1 MKIKTI
7 LTPVT
12 CALLISFSAHAAN
25 ADNYKNVINRTG
37 APQYMKDYDYDD
49 HQRFNPFFDLGAWH
63 GHLLPDGPN
72 TMGGFPG
79 VALLTEEY
87 INFMASNFDRLTV
100 WQDGKKVDFTLEA
113 YSIPGALVQKLT
125 AKDVQVEMTLRFATP
140 RTSLLE
146 TKITSNKPL
155 DLVWDGE
162 LLEKLEAKEGKPLS
176 DKTIAGEYPDYQ
188 RKISATRD
196 GLKVTFGKVR
206 ATWDLLTSGESEYQV
221 HKSLPVQTEINGNR
235 FTSKAHINGSTTL
248 YTTYSHLLTAQEVSK
263 EQMQIRDILARPA
276 FYLTASQQRWEEYLK
291 KGLTNPDATPEQTR
305 VAVKAIETL
314 NGNWRSPGGAV
325 KFNTVTPSVTGR
337 WFSGNQTWPWDTWKQ
352 AFAMAH
358 FNPDIAK
365 ENIRA
370 VFSWQ
375 IQPGDSVRPQDV
387 GFVPDLIAWNLSPER
402 GGDGGNWNERN
413 TKPSLAAWS
422 VMEVYNVTQDK
433 TWVAEMYPKLVA
445 YHDWWLRNRD
455 HNGNGVPEYGA
466 TRDKAHNTESGE
478 MLFTVKKGNKEE
490 TQSGLN
496 NYARVVEKGQYD
508 SLEIP
513 AQVAASWE
521 SGRDDAAVFGF
532 IDKEQLDKY
541 VANGGKRSD
550 WTVKFAENRSQ
561 DGTLLGYSLLQ
572 ESVDQA
578 SYMYSDNHYLAEMAT
593 ILGKPEE
600 AKRYRQLAQQ
610 LADYI
615 NTCMFDP
622 TTQFYYDVRIEDKP
636 LANGCAGKPI
646 VERGKGP
653 EGWSVMEVYNVTQD
667 KTWVAEMY
675 PKLVAYH
682 DWWLRN
688 RDHNGNGVPEYGATR
703 DKAHNTE
710 SGEML
715 FTVKK
720 GNKEETQSG
729 LNNYARVVEKGQYD
743 SLEIPAQVAA
753 SWESGRDDAAVF
765 GFIDKEQL
773 DKYVANGGKRSDWT
787 VKFAE
792 NRSQDGTLLGYSLL
806 QESVDQA
813 SYMYSDNH
821 YLAEM
826 ATILGKPEEAKRY
839 RQLAQQLADYINTC
853 MFDPTTQFYYD
864 VRIEDKPLANG
875 CAGKPI
881 VERGKGPEG
890 WSPLFNGAATQA
902 NADAVVKV
910 MLDPKEFNTFVP
922 LGTAALT
929 NPAFGADI
937 YWRGRVWVDQ
947 FWFGLKGMER
957 YGYRDDALK
966 LADTFFRHAK
976 GLTADG
982 PIQENYNPLTGAQ
995 QGAPNFSWSAAH
1007 LFMLYND
1014 FFRKQ

>member
-1 MKIKTI
+1 
-7 LTPVT
+7 
-12 CALLISFSAHAAN
+12 
-25 ADNYKNVINRTG
+25 
-37 APQYMKDYDYDD
+37 
-49 HQRFNPFFDLGAWH
+49 
-63 GHLLPDGPN
+63 
-72 TMGGFPG
+72 
-79 VALLTEEY
+79 
-87 INFMASNFDRLTV
+87 
-100 WQDGKKVDFTLEA
+100 
-113 YSIPGALVQKLT
+113 
-125 AKDVQVEMTLRFATP
+125 
-140 RTSLLE
+140 
-146 TKITSNKPL
+146 
-155 DLVWDGE
+155 
-162 LLEKLEAKEGKPLS
+162 
-176 DKTIAGEYPDYQ
+176 
-188 RKISATRD
+188 
-196 GLKVTFGKVR
+196 
-206 ATWDLLTSGESEYQV
+206 
-221 HKSLPVQTEINGNR
+221 
-235 FTSKAHINGSTTL
+235 
-248 YTTYSHLLTAQEVSK
+248 
-263 EQMQIRDILARPA
+263 MQIRDILARPA

-325 KFNTVTPSVTGR
+325 KYNTVTPSVTGR

-375 IQPGDSVRPQDV
+375 IQPGDRVRPQDV

-433 TWVAEMYPKLVA
+433 AWLAEMYPKLVA

-478 MLFTVKKGNKEE
+478 MLFTVKKGDKEE

-646 VERGKGP
+646 IERGKGP
-653 EGWSVMEVYNVTQD
+653 ES
-667 KTWVAEMY
+667 
-675 PKLVAYH
+675 
-682 DWWLRN
+682 
-688 RDHNGNGVPEYGATR
+688 
-703 DKAHNTE
+703 
-710 SGEML
+710 
-715 FTVKK
+715 
-720 GNKEETQSG
+720 
-729 LNNYARVVEKGQYD
+729 
-743 SLEIPAQVAA
+743 
-753 SWESGRDDAAVF
+753 
-765 GFIDKEQL
+765 
-773 DKYVANGGKRSDWT
+773 
-787 VKFAE
+787 
-792 NRSQDGTLLGYSLL
+792 
-806 QESVDQA
+806 
-813 SYMYSDNH
+813 
-821 YLAEM
+821 
-826 ATILGKPEEAKRY
+826 
-839 RQLAQQLADYINTC
+839 
-853 MFDPTTQFYYD
+853 
-864 VRIEDKPLANG
+864 
-875 CAGKPI
+875 
-881 VERGKGPEG
+881 
-890 WSPLFNGAATQA
+890 WSPLFNGEATQA

-982 PIQENYNPLTGAQ
+982 PIQENYNPLTGSQ

-1007 LFMLYND
+1007 LYMLYND